1 MPATISS
8 RKPHKCGKIGRSCLR
23 QERFGVRQKGRANLF
38 LPYAYAIPPRSL
50 CVIQG
55 EIRRAKKC
63 FTKHSQIEVAR
74 DLGRAG
80 NANADCQVFARAGF
94 ICDRARGNRALNGSA
109 DMLRTSQI
117 SIWQDHNEF
126 LPAEARN
133 TIARPA
139 DRLLYDPADLM
150 QRAITGKMTKAVIEM
165 FEIIY
170 VDQGDR
176 KRPFFSTATAH
187 FGADEALHAPP
198 IGKAGQRVRFR
209 QFLQFGL
216 TRIKWRDFLLTFEST
231 GEPYE

>member
-1 MPATISS
+1 M
-8 RKPHKCGKIGRSCLR
+8 
-23 QERFGVRQKGRANLF
+23 
-38 LPYAYAIPPRSL
+38 
-50 CVIQG
+50 
-55 EIRRAKKC
+55 
-63 FTKHSQIEVAR
+63 
-74 DLGRAG
+74 
-80 NANADCQVFARAGF
+80 
-94 ICDRARGNRALNGSA
+94 
-109 DMLRTSQI
+109 RTL
-117 SIWQDHNEF
+117 F

-209 QFLQFGL
+209 QFLQFGVEAL
-216 TRIKWRDFLLTFEST
+216 QLLIFARQIGDAPFGVVSEN
-231 GEPYE
+231 GK